1 MENNE
6 IKLMNVC
13 FGGVSLEV
21 PQIWNVET
29 EMHTEPDGREC
40 AMIDIEAGGSD
51 PRSITIS
58 YGPMPE
64 GTDALMEAAGTYEEY
79 IGEEI
84 SADDD
89 PVAEY
94 DFLGTTAF
102 GFECPTEDDSI
113 VCNFICADV
122 NGKLITVMT
131 TAATYEEIDDLL
143 DLIADHIR
151 PG

>member
-1 MENNE
+1 
-6 IKLMNVC
+6 
-13 FGGVSLEV
+13 
-21 PQIWNVET
+21 
-29 EMHTEPDGREC
+29 
-40 AMIDIEAGGSD
+40 MIDIEAGGSD

-102 GFECPTEDDSI
+102 GFECPTEDDGI

-143 DLIADHIR
+143 DLIEENIKL
-151 PG
+151 G

>member
-1 MENNE
+1 
-6 IKLMNVC
+6 MNVC

-29 EMHTEPDGREC
+29 EMYTEPDGREC

-79 IGEEI
+79 VGEEI
-84 SADDD
+84 NPDDD
-89 PVAEY
+89 PVCEY

-102 GFECPTEDDSI
+102 GFECPTEDDGI

-122 NGKLITVMT
+122 DGKLITVMT
-131 TAATYEEIDDLL
+131 TTSTYEEIDDLL
-143 DLIADHIR
+143 DLIEENIKL
-151 PG
+151 G

>member
-13 FGGVSLEV
+13 FGGVSIEV

-29 EMHTEPDGREC
+29 KMYTEPYGREC

-79 IGEEI
+79 VGEEI
-84 SADDD
+84 NPDDD
-89 PVAEY
+89 PVCEY

-102 GFECPTEDDSI
+102 GFECPTEDDGI

-143 DLIADHIR
+143 DLIEENIKL
-151 PG
+151 G

>member
-29 EMHTEPDGREC
+29 E
-40 AMIDIEAGGSD
+40 IDIEAGGTD

-102 GFECPTEDDSI
+102 GFECPTEDDGI

-143 DLIADHIR
+143 DLIEENIKL
-151 PG
+151 G

>member
-1 MENNE
+1 MKNIALKQVHYEGITIQIPE
-6 IKLMNVC
+6 
-13 FGGVSLEV
+13 
-21 PQIWNVET
+21 IWNVET
-29 EMHTEPDGREC
+29 EMYTEPDGREC

-102 GFECPTEDDSI
+102 GFECPTEDDGI

-143 DLIADHIR
+143 DLIEENIKL
-151 PG
+151 G